1 MANQQEY
8 EKENLLEKLSL
19 EPIEIAIPGGV
30 EYSYP
35 GYNHCPVIQLHHF
48 HRDRNSNLLCELSA
62 FCVDADIITPVTGV
76 RWNLSSLTTR
86 KQLANGIKEGYLD
99 TSGTWIEWDRL
110 LADTALRALKFYR
123 NGKEIEDIWPVEEI
137 PKPAFLIDPVL
148 PLHQPTILFGDGGA
162 GKGHLAMTLAL
173 ISQLPWGDNPL
184 GLTPLEKPTNC
195 LYLDYESDRGDFER
209 ILSGLCLGLGINIGV
224 KRLPMAA
231 PLADYTEQLGNRIS
245 EDNIGLLVVDSLG
258 LATGGNIN
266 DAESAIRFYSA
277 LRQLENIT
285 TLIIAHNSK
294 DPLNKTK
301 TVFGSVFFSNLA
313 RSVWEVK
320 KSQEPDSP
328 EMAVSLKHK
337 KFNRRQRLPLGFRY
351 TFNDDSGA
359 ITVARQD
366 LSDTELSGELPLYLQ
381 IKNLLLD
388 GAMTKEDIAEALG
401 QTVSEIRP
409 TLYKYKKIF
418 INMGGGKTWGVIA
431 MEEE

>member
-1 MANQQEY
+1 MSD
-8 EKENLLEKLSL
+8 EKDEKQSLLEKLSL
-19 EPIEIAIPGGV
+19 EPIEIAIPSGV

-35 GYNHCPVIQLHHF
+35 GYEHCPVIQLRHF
-48 HRDRNSNLLCELSA
+48 HRDRNGNLLCELSA
-62 FCVDADIITPVTGV
+62 FCVDADIITPVVGV

-86 KQLANGIKEGYLD
+86 KQLANGIKDGFLD
-99 TSGTWIEWDRL
+99 TSATWMEWDRL

-123 NGKEIEDIWPVEEI
+123 GGREVEDIWPVEEI
-137 PKPAFLIDPVL
+137 PQPAFLIDPVL
-148 PLHQPTILFGDGGA
+148 PLHQPTILFGDGGS

-224 KRLPMAA
+224 KRLPMGV

-258 LATGGNIN
+258 LAAGGNIN
-266 DAESAIRFYSA
+266 DAEQAIRFYGA

-301 TVFGSVFFSNLA
+301 SVFGSVFFSNLA

-337 KFNRRQRLPLGFRY
+337 KFNRKQRLPLGFRY
-351 TFNDDSGA
+351 TFDDESGA

-366 LSDTELSGELPLYLQ
+366 LSNTELSGELPLYLQ

-388 GAMTKEDIAEALG
+388 GALTKSEIAEALG
-401 QTVSEIRP
+401 LTEAQIKQP
-409 TLYKYKKIF
+409 LYKHKGLF
-418 INMGGGKTWGVIA
+418 INIGGGQTWGVIA
-431 MEEE
+431 EPEGK